1 MTRSIASPR
10 ASLLGCVAVAALAI
24 AAPAK
29 LAFGQQ
35 SPAPNQAS
43 QEKPGSNAQQAP
55 AAPKADPAE
64 EVAYKAFY
72 DASLQDVDKKIQL
85 GEDFVQKYPASRYD
99 ESVYAVLVQEYMTKR
114 DWTKFNNAADNALAL
129 DPDNVS
135 VLTTV
140 GWVTPHTYNAS
151 DPNAAANLDK
161 SEKYEKHAID
171 LLGTLPKPANMTDE
185 QFAQSKSE
193 ELVQAHSGLG
203 LVYFRRGQFDDS
215 SKELQQSTQAASHAD
230 PTDFFILGIDY
241 ENLKKNPEAA
251 DAFDH
256 CAQIPGGLQDRCKQE
271 ADKVK
276 KAK

>member
-1 MTRSIASPR
+1 MTRSIALPR
-10 ASLLGCVAVAALAI
+10 ASVLSWVVMAALAI

-35 SPAPNQAS
+35 SSAPNQQS
-43 QEKPGSNAQQAP
+43 QGKPGSNAQQAP

-64 EVAYKAFY
+64 EAAYKAFY

-99 ESVYAVLVQEYMTKR
+99 ESVYAVLVQEYLTKQ
-114 DWTKFNNAADNALAL
+114 DWPKFNNAADNALAL
-129 DPDNVS
+129 DPDSVG

-140 GWVTPHTYNAS
+140 GWVIPHTYNAS

-161 SEKYEKHAID
+161 AEKYEKHGID
-171 LLGTLPKPANMTDE
+171 LLGTLPKPATMTDE
-185 QFAQSKSE
+185 QFTQSKAE
-193 ELVQAHSGLG
+193 ELAQAHSGLG
-203 LVYFRRGQFDDS
+203 LIYFRRGQFDDS
-215 SKELQQSTQAASHAD
+215 SKELQQATQASTHAD
-230 PTDFFILGIDY
+230 PTDFFILGVDY
-241 ENLKKNPEAA
+241 ENLKKNPDAA

-256 CAQIPGGLQDRCKQE
+256 CAQISGSLQDRCKQE